1 MDTLEVTNELL
12 DVEVNMNTNT
22 TTAISATNTII
33 RTRTMTSK
41 MILLAFLFLDSFVVS
56 FSAEP
61 TWLGIFL
68 QNEWNDASDNGK
80 CNKSTKLNIEQA

>member
-61 TWLGIFL
+61 TWLGIFCKM
-68 QNEWNDASDNGK
+68 NGMMHLIME
-80 CNKSTKLNIEQA
+80 NATNRQSRTSTK